1 MEQPN
6 DPSSTK
12 NDNNKN
18 DNTSNE
24 ISINIPPTNMNTTTT
39 TNTNTNTTTNVNTN
53 TTTNTDDSKTTTN
66 EENEDD
72 SSYEYIQGQRI
83 CIIIDSD
90 ESTNRALNKALET
103 FDKEKDE
110 LYLLAVTSSLDYLN
124 DEKNDAKLTLYKYEH
139 YFDSIGIQYTPIQ
152 VESISIT
159 SKIISELEE
168 NEIDLAYVGA
178 QALTNV
184 SNPDNII
191 FSAFSLIK
199 QVFLGTIVS
208 GLKSASEKK
217 DCKWKLEIVN

>member
-6 DPSSTK
+6 DQ
-12 NDNNKN
+12 NDNNNKN
-18 DNTSNE
+18 DNSTESNE
-24 ISINIPPTNMNTTTT
+24 TAINIPPPINNTTTT
-39 TNTNTNTTTNVNTN
+39 STTTNTNINVTNTNTNTNADDGKTTN
-53 TTTNTDDSKTTTN
+53 N

-191 FSAFSLIK
+191 FSAFSFIK
-199 QVFLGTIVS
+199 QVLLGTIVS

>member
-6 DPSSTK
+6 DVTK
-12 NDNNKN
+12 ENN
-18 DNTSNE
+18 DNTSESNE
-24 ISINIPPTNMNTTTT
+24 TTINIPPTNNITTTTTTT
-39 TNTNTNTTTNVNTN
+39 TNTNINTN
-53 TTTNTDDSKTTTN
+53 TNKNTNTNTDDSKTTTN

-139 YFDSIGIQYTPIQ
+139 YFDSIGIEYTPIQ

-191 FSAFSLIK
+191 FSAFSFIK

>member
-1 MEQPN
+1 MEQPPN
-6 DPSSTK
+6 DLLDTK
-12 NDNNKN
+12 ENDNNRNNK
-18 DNTSNE
+18 DPEPNE
-24 ISINIPPTNMNTTTT
+24 TAINISPINNTTTT
-39 TNTNTNTTTNVNTN
+39 TTSTNIN
-53 TTTNTDDSKTTTN
+53 TNTDDSKTTTN

-90 ESTNRALNKALET
+90 ESTNRALNKALEN

-139 YFDSIGIQYTPIQ
+139 YFDSIGIEYTPIQ

-191 FSAFSLIK
+191 FSAFSFIK